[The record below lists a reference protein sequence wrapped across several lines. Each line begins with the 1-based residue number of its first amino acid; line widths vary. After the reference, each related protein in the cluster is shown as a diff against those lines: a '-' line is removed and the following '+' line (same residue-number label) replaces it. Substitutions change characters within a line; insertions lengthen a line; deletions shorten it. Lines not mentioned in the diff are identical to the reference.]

1 MFREEE
7 KILSDQ
13 SKEKDYELYK
23 HIKEMRD
30 GSIESFDFIYNET
43 SSDVYRL
50 ISMIV
55 YNHMDRDDIMNEVY
69 VQLWSSINNYNLDK
83 SFRAWL
89 HGITIRQI
97 SNFKRKNYRVFRI
110 FKKQC
115 SMLSREDMS
124 YEPNIIHSEV
134 ESETIELINNLS
146 DKLKAV
152 IVLRYYYD
160 YSLQEI
166 ADILEIP
173 LGTVKSRHHS
183 ALKQLKRRINLINNV
198 DGGRKDKEW
207 ILKEN

>member
-1 MFREEE
+1 MLREEE

-13 SKEKDYELYK
+13 SKEKDHELYK
-23 HIKEMRD
+23 HIQEMRD
-30 GSIESFDFIYNET
+30 GSIGSFDFIYNET

-50 ISMIV
+50 ISMFV

-83 SFRAWL
+83 PFRAWL

-97 SNFKRKNYRVFRI
+97 SNFKRKNWRVFRI
-110 FKKQC
+110 FQKQS

-124 YEPNIIHSEV
+124 YEPNFIHSEL
-134 ESETIELINNLS
+134 ESEIMELINCLS

-152 IVLRYYYD
+152 IVLRYCCD

-166 ADILEIP
+166 ADTLGIS

-183 ALKQLKRRINLINNV
+183 ALKQLKRRIDLINNV
-198 DGGRKDKEW
+198 EGGHKDKRW

>member
-1 MFREEE
+1 MFGKGE

-43 SSDVYRL
+43 CNDVYRL

-55 YNHMDRDDIMNEVY
+55 GNHMDRDDIMNEVY
-69 VQLWSSINNYNLDK
+69 VQLWSSIDNYDLNK
-83 SFRAWL
+83 PFRAWL
-89 HGITIRQI
+89 HGITMHQI
-97 SNFKRKNYRVFRI
+97 SNFKRKNWRVFRI

-115 SMLSREDMS
+115 SMLSKEDIR
-124 YEPNIIHSEV
+124 YEPNNVYFEL
-134 ESETIELINNLS
+134 ESEMMELINSLS
-146 DKLKAV
+146 DKLKPV
-152 IVLRYYYD
+152 IVLRYYYE

-183 ALKQLKRRINLINNV
+183 ALKQLKRRIDLINNE
-198 DGGRKDKEW
+198 DGGCKNKEW
-207 ILKEN
+207 ILKRN

>member
-1 MFREEE
+1 M
-7 KILSDQ
+7 SDR

-23 HIKEMRD
+23 HIQKMRD

-55 YNHMDRDDIMNEVY
+55 HNHMDREDIMNEVY
-69 VQLWSSINNYNLDK
+69 VQLWSSINKYNLDK

-89 HGITIRQI
+89 HGITIHQI
-97 SNFKRKNYRVFRI
+97 SNFKRKNWRVFRI

-115 SMLSREDMS
+115 SMLSKDDIS
-124 YEPNIIHSEV
+124 YEPDIVHPEL
-134 ESETIELINNLS
+134 ESETMELINSLS

-166 ADILEIP
+166 ADILEVP

-183 ALKQLKRRINLINNV
+183 ALKQLKRRIDLIKKM
-198 DGGRKDKEW
+198 DGGKEW
-207 ILKEN
+207 ILKGN

>member
-1 MFREEE
+1 MA
-7 KILSDQ
+7 DQ

-23 HIKEMRD
+23 HIKKMRD

-43 SSDVYRL
+43 SNDVYRL

-55 YNHMDRDDIMNEVY
+55 YNPMDRDDIMNEVY

-89 HGITIRQI
+89 HGITINQI
-97 SNFKRKNYRVFRI
+97 SNFKRKNWRAFRI

-115 SMLSREDMS
+115 SMLSRDDVS
-124 YEPNIIHSEV
+124 YEPDLVHFEL
-134 ESETIELINNLS
+134 ESEMMELINSLS
-146 DKLKAV
+146 DKLKVV

-173 LGTVKSRHHS
+173 LGTVKSRHHA
-183 ALKQLKRRINLINNV
+183 ALKQLKRADLINKM
-198 DGGRKDKEW
+198 DGGCRSKEW